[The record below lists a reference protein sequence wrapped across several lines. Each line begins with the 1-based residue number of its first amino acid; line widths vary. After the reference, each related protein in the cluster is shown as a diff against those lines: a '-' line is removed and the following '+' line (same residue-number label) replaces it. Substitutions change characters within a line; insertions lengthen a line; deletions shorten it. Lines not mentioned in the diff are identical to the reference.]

1 MSKKVGFIGL
11 GTMGLPM
18 AKNLMKKNGQ
28 LMVSDLVEAP
38 KAEMKTLGAEVA
50 ADNKQ
55 AAEECDIVFLSLPTV
70 KAVEIVVM
78 GKDGLLDYMTEG
90 KIIVDT
96 STIGYSLSK
105 KISDTAKEKGICY
118 VDCPISGGAGRAASG
133 ELSIICGGTMEEFIK
148 AGVTD
153 LLNMIGNS
161 VHYTGVRGG
170 GVALKIINNMLSKS
184 ILYADG
190 EAIAMAEHLGISY
203 DALYE
208 VIQSSSSQNEI
219 LRIKSEHIRDHEYE
233 PTGKSFSPVTM
244 SLKDLGLAREIS
256 DELGIANFSCNN
268 TINWYRIGVQN
279 GFADKDSSSIVE
291 VIRNTQPIKD

>member
-1 MSKKVGFIGL
+1 
-11 GTMGLPM
+11 M

-38 KAEMKTLGAEVA
+38 KEEMKAMGAEVA

-55 AAEECDIVFLSLPTV
+55 VAEECDIVFLSLPTV
-70 KAVEIVVM
+70 KAVEMVVM
-78 GKDGLLDYMTEG
+78 GSGGLLDYMAEG

-105 KISDTAKEKGICY
+105 KISEAAKEKGVCY

-133 ELSIICGGTMEEFIK
+133 ELSIICGGTMEEFGK
-148 AGVTD
+148 VGVAD
-153 LLNMIGNS
+153 LINMIGSS

-184 ILYADG
+184 ILFADG
-190 EAIAMAEHLGISY
+190 EAIAMGEKLGIDY
-203 DALYE
+203 NTLYE

-244 SLKDLGLAREIS
+244 SLKDLGLAREIADDLS
-256 DELGIANFSCNN
+256 IASFSCNN
-268 TINWYRIGVQN
+268 AIQWYRIGIQH
-279 GFADKDSSSIVE
+279 GYADKDSSSIVE
-291 VIRNTQPIKD
+291 VVRETEIPKTE